1 MSKIIARRY
10 RWSNCNEEDK
20 WEHIETVLFCFRW
33 TVCLVFP
40 WRASK
45 HEWHLRQIK
54 FLLVAIMNFWQ
65 ILSNSVI
72 YFRKSSQVTS
82 ISHFSPN
89 FVSIMIMIENQ
100 TQQVF
105 IVENQTFLNVRLTF
119 WSLANF
125 EKAVFQFES
134 PLRQTF
140 FFLLNLH
147 SCSFNFNS
155 IHLQFW
161 PNTLKGNK
169 TNIFTMRTNELTAIS
184 PLLVPSAE

>member
-105 IVENQTFLNVRLTF
+105 IVENQTFFKRKAYVLKSGKF
-119 WSLANF
+119 WKSCFSIWKSL
-125 EKAVFQFES
+125 
-134 PLRQTF
+134 

-169 TNIFTMRTNELTAIS
+169 TNIFTMRTNDLTAIS